1 MRKLFR
7 ESLNPREALAIDPK
21 ALSLSFLFGG
31 AKENETL
38 DSGITVVSISGPL
51 EHHSGCMWD
60 SYDEILARVEEAFA
74 DNETKAVVLHID
86 SPGGDAAGATE
97 ANKQIRKLRRK
108 YDKPIY
114 SYANELMCSAAY
126 SLGCAADEVWLPD
139 TAAVGS
145 VGVIAALLDKTKA
158 NKKAGLQIELITT
171 GRRKADSHDDRAL
184 TDDIRSSIQQRIDHL
199 GLHFFTVVAKS
210 RGTSVAAIQALQAGV
225 FMGKSAVKAGLADG
239 VAGWYGFL
247 DVIGKSIG
255 FTGEPGKSKV
265 ATNPNDENKQENG
278 MRTSLLKLTKA
289 KSDALAAFV
298 TANSDKKVKASERS
312 KLFTAYEEAAEAL
325 AKMKYSKTST
335 TTEKEERSGDDEDKE
350 EEEEKAEEEEEDD
363 DDTEASSDDDSDTDD
378 EDEDKDEDEKAV
390 AASVDA
396 KSTDRLLSLAK
407 SVTGKS
413 DINEIFGA
421 LEGMKA
427 SKAAAKSNDKRLA
440 KLEADGIAT
449 RVDAMLSRATKD
461 GKVTPATVAS
471 LREQGIKDE
480 GWLKGYLSALPKVV
494 KSEAQPD
501 LGAPSQTLGAQGLN
515 ADQQKMLLQAS
526 QGVGTTFDEFTKSVA
541 DTIQKKAATNGQRY

>member
-1 MRKLFR
+1 
-7 ESLNPREALAIDPK
+7 
-21 ALSLSFLFGG
+21 
-31 AKENETL
+31 
-38 DSGITVVSISGPL
+38 
-51 EHHSGCMWD
+51 
-60 SYDEILARVEEAFA
+60 
-74 DNETKAVVLHID
+74 
-86 SPGGDAAGATE
+86 
-97 ANKQIRKLRRK
+97 
-108 YDKPIY
+108 
-114 SYANELMCSAAY
+114 
-126 SLGCAADEVWLPD
+126 
-139 TAAVGS
+139 
-145 VGVIAALLDKTKA
+145 
-158 NKKAGLQIELITT
+158 
-171 GRRKADSHDDRAL
+171 
-184 TDDIRSSIQQRIDHL
+184 
-199 GLHFFTVVAKS
+199 LHFFTVVAKS

-247 DVIGKSIG
+247 DVVGKSIG

-265 ATNPNDENKQENG
+265 ATDPNDENKQENG

-378 EDEDKDEDEKAV
+378 EDEDKDEDEKAA

-449 RVDAMLSRATKD
+449 RVDTMLSRATKD
-461 GKVTPATVAS
+461 GRVTPATVAS

-526 QGVGTTFDEFTKSVA
+526 QGVGTTFDEFTKSVS